1 MVGVHLVVVTLH
13 VRLTTMV
20 MKTCTGQEFVGMKQY
35 DWLQNGFFTNWGTI
49 AKTFPVE
56 NFKHGCQHDNIFFLW
71 ELFGGQV
78 CGATSNPRTRNLTS
92 KELQLEAFKK

>member
-56 NFKHGCQHDNIFFLW
+56 NFKHGCQHDNIFF
-71 ELFGGQV
+71 FGSSLEVKFVGQPQTL
-78 CGATSNPRTRNLTS
+78 GQET
-92 KELQLEAFKK
+92 